1 MEVAALGG
9 GEGGAGG
16 GDGGRG
22 QAAEVPL
29 ETKVRPDPVQGLPP
43 HTPVLPLT
51 SSRVRA
57 AIPCGQEAGMVPV
70 RRLLLS
76 IRLLRADSADH

>member
-1 MEVAALGG
+1 MAALGG

-16 GDGGRG
+16 GEGGG
-22 QAAEVPL
+22 EQEGDVPL
-29 ETKVRPDPVQGLPP
+29 DTKVKPLVQGLPP

-57 AIPCGQEAGMVPV
+57 VIP
-70 RRLLLS
+70 
-76 IRLLRADSADH
+76 